1 MQKLLVVGAVEVMM
15 RMMFERGNWHCA
27 ASNCYAVVIEWTWQ

>member
-15 RMMFERGNWHCA
+15 RMPNIIVQLQTVMLLSLNEHGNK
-27 ASNCYAVVIEWTWQ
+27 